1 VTLFFGGWLLPWA
14 PMGWYEAVPV
24 LAPAVFII
32 KTYIGI
38 VIMMWIRGTF
48 PRVRID
54 QMMTLGWKRL
64 IPAALTMIL
73 LTGVIQKVLVPLLTR
88 VVG

>member
-14 PMGWYEAVPV
+14 PASWYEAVPV
-24 LAPAVFII
+24 LAPAVFIL
-32 KTYIGI
+32 KTYLGI
-38 VIMMWIRGTF
+38 VLMWWIRGTF

-64 IPAALTMIL
+64 IPAALVMIL
-73 LTGVIQKVLVPLLTR
+73 ITGVVQKAVM
-88 VVG
+88 